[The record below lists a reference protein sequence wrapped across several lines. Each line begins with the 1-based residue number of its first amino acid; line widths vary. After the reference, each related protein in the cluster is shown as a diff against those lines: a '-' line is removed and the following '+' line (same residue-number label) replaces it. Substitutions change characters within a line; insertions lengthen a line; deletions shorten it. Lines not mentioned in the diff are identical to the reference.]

1 MPDDIQGRATTS
13 SVSVGYRKNRQIF
26 TAHQEQQLRDYTIKA
41 SDIYYGLSPK
51 EVCTLA
57 YQFSV
62 SKQVKIPQSWS
73 DTSQASAD
81 WISGFI
87 KHHSSL
93 SIDHLRPQA
102 WHGLQASTG
111 RMLPCSFITWRGS
124 CRSTNLGLM
133 IFGTWMRS
141 VLPPHIS

>member
-26 TAHQEQQLRDYTIKA
+26 TAQQLRDYTIKA

-51 EVCTLA
+51 EVRTLA

-73 DTSQASAD
+73 DTS
-81 WISGFI
+81 
-87 KHHSSL
+87 
-93 SIDHLRPQA
+93 
-102 WHGLQASTG
+102 
-111 RMLPCSFITWRGS
+111 
-124 CRSTNLGLM
+124 
-133 IFGTWMRS
+133 
-141 VLPPHIS
+141 